1 MTTTPRRRLPKP
13 TSSTQRQ
20 NKTEGAIPPLSFDP
34 NSHTYWYGDE
44 SVMSVTQILKHV
56 FPAKYRGV
64 PAEYLERAA
73 ERGNI
78 IHGLIETYAIN
89 QTDDARYDML
99 LEGIN
104 YDLIESKHDII
115 VTSVEQM
122 LLYKEDGKPLYAGTY
137 DLMGTMQNQTCI
149 IDIKTTSK
157 LDDDYL
163 RWQLSMYAMAYKQMY
178 GKPIERLGAVWYPK
192 TGAGSFKEYYRYNE
206 EVILEEVRK
215 IVEEYHAK
223 GKE

>member
-1 MTTTPRRRLPKP
+1 MTTTQRKALQRL

-20 NKTEGAIPPLSFDP
+20 SENEGETPLLLRFEP

-44 SVMSVTQILKHV
+44 TVMSVTQILKMV
-56 FPAKYRGV
+56 FPMKYRGV

-78 IHGLIETYAIN
+78 IHGLIEDYAIN
-89 QTDDARYDML
+89 QTDDARFNML

-104 YDLIESKHDII
+104 YDLIERQKDIV
-115 VTSVEQM
+115 VTSCEEM
-122 LLYKEDGKPLYAGTY
+122 LLYMDGGRPLYAGTY
-137 DLMGTMQNQTCI
+137 DLMGTMENQTCI

-178 GKPIERLGAVWYPK
+178 GKPIERLGAIWYPK
-192 TGAGSFKEYYRYNE
+192 NGTGHFKEYYRYNE
-206 EVILEEVRK
+206 DMILKEVRE
-215 IVEEYHAK
+215 IVEEYNATK
-223 GKE
+223 